1 MRVVMIAAAMML
13 GACVPASAP
22 ETEASSTPAMDFADY
37 CAGCHGAGGKGDGA
51 AAAGLA
57 TKPADLTTLSARN
70 HGSFPTTRVM
80 AQIWGYT
87 GKKGDGVMPDFSPL
101 MAGALVPFDGG
112 DGIQTP
118 TPIRLVA
125 LAEYLQG
132 LQVK

>member
-1 MRVVMIAAAMML
+1 MRVVMIAAALML
-13 GACVPASAP
+13 GACVPAPAP
-22 ETEASSTPAMDFADY
+22 LHEANATPQMDFAEY

-51 AAAGLA
+51 AAAGLP
-57 TKPADLTTLSARN
+57 KQPADLTRLSARN

-101 MAGALVPFDGG
+101 MAGAMVPFDGG

-125 LAEYLQG
+125 LAEYLQS